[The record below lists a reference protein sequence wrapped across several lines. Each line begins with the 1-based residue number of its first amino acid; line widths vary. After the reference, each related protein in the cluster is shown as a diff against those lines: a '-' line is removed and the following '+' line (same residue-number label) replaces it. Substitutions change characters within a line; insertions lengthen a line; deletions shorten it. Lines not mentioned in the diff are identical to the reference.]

1 MHLYFEERNTPPKEQ
16 ASRVLIAHGFHKEV
30 TIQDFPLRGN
40 TVYLHIR
47 RRRWLDK
54 TTREVVQRDWNLVAQ
69 GTRMTAEFAAFLK
82 EINRYSGLRLP
93 YHRLFLWGQWQKAT
107 ATVQGLPERFKDWE
121 EKKHAKEWLV
131 FRENIGP
138 YLSIDE
144 TALSKGELYTIITNK
159 KAKGRKGAI
168 VAIFSGSK
176 VEPIIE
182 QLLKISAKK
191 RAKVIEITLD
201 MANTMKIIAKKCFP
215 KAIQI
220 TDRFHVQKLALEALQ
235 DIRIK
240 HRWDAIDLENE
251 QIKQARSKN
260 RTFSPKEFSNGDTRK
275 QLLARSRYLLYKDPS
290 NWTENQYSRSKII
303 FDQYPDI
310 KTAFDLTQGLRNIFN
325 TAKTIEVA
333 YTKLAHWYKDVESTG
348 YRAFNTI
355 ANTITLNYRSIL
367 NYFINRSTNASAESF
382 NAKIK
387 AFRAQFRGV
396 KNVEYF
402 LYRLTTIF
410 A

>member
-1 MHLYFEERNTPPKEQ
+1 VDGKKLQRQYRDYLSEFKQWKEKPHARQ
-16 ASRVLIAHGFHKEV
+16 WLL
-30 TIQDFPLRGN
+30 FP
-40 TVYLHIR
+40 
-47 RRRWLDK
+47 
-54 TTREVVQRDWNLVAQ
+54 
-69 GTRMTAEFAAFLK
+69 
-82 EINRYSGLRLP
+82 
-93 YHRLFLWGQWQKAT
+93 
-107 ATVQGLPERFKDWE
+107 
-121 EKKHAKEWLV
+121 
-131 FRENIGP
+131 ENIGS

-159 KAKGRKGAI
+159 KAKGKKGTI
-168 VAIFSGSK
+168 VGVFAGTK

-182 QLLKISAKK
+182 QLLKISTKA
-191 RAKVIEITLD
+191 RARVKEITLD
-201 MANTMKIIAKKCFP
+201 MANSMKTIAKKCFP
-215 KAIQI
+215 KAIQV

-235 DIRIK
+235 DIRVK

-251 QIKQARSKN
+251 QIKLARENN
-260 RTFSPKEFSNGDTRK
+260 RVFSLKEFSNGDTRK
-275 QLLARSRYLLYKDPS
+275 QLLARSRYLLYKAPS
-290 NWTENQYSRSKII
+290 NWTESQFKRSKVL

-310 KTAFDLTQGLRNIFN
+310 KIAFDLVQGLRDIFN
-325 TAKTIEVA
+325 KATSMQTA
-333 YTKLAHWYKDVESTG
+333 YTKLAHWYKDVENTG
-348 YRAFNTI
+348 FKAFNTI

-396 KNVEYF
+396 KNVEFF